1 MKALLLNGSDANDLT
16 GQRLQQA
23 LEAALQARGWQ
34 VEPVLLREKKIAPC
48 AGDFFCWVRTPGVC
62 NFDDDN
68 RQIAASIVNSDLVID
83 LTPVT
88 FGGYSALLK
97 RAVDH
102 LIQNISPYFTRLAG
116 ETHHRRRYA
125 RYPDFLLAG
134 WQAAPDPQ
142 AEGIFRHLAHRNTLN
157 FYARRSV
164 CGVALSTQSDAE
176 LRAQADAWLQA
187 LEAGAQIP
195 ATALPQPPLAPAA
208 AVPPRRAVLLVG
220 SPQGRGSSSHALGSY
235 LMEQLAARSVQ
246 TDTILIYPAL
256 NQPEKMQALLQT
268 LAEADLAVL
277 AFPLY
282 VDSLPAPCRPCE
294 QRRCVLLPSPIVAT
308 RNPIMAWRR
317 WRCVNSLPIR
327 WVVAGLGDC
336 PWGPVRVWCIE
347 RQSMNWAAMPS
358 RSDWPWIRLPK
369 LWLRAPPFLAQS
381 RPSGPALLFPLGSTA
396 WWAIL
401 AGNPRPKN
409 MPLKNNSSTGRIRNQ
424 TGQSDLLPG
433 SLIPSCGGWVSSR
446 MAD

>member
-1 MKALLLNGSDANDLT
+1 MMKALLLNGSDANDLT

-34 VEPVLLREKKIAPC
+34 VESVLLREKKIAPC

-220 SPQGRGSSSHALGSY
+220 SPRGRGSSSHALGSY

-282 VDSLPAPCRPCE
+282 VDSLPAPVITLLEQVAARQPKPLRFAAITNCGYPESQHGANALAVCGQFAQQVGFGWAGGLTLGAGPGLVHGTPLNELDGRAIPVKLALDQAAEALAKGEAIPPTAQAIWNRP
-294 QRRCVLLPSPIVAT
+294 VIP
-308 RNPIMAWRR
+308 
-317 WRCVNSLPIR
+317 
-327 WVVAGLGDC
+327 AGLY
-336 PWGPVRVWCIE
+336 
-347 RQSMNWAAMPS
+347 
-358 RSDWPWIRLPK
+358 RLMGNLGWKPQASK
-369 LWLRAPPFLAQS
+369 YSAVKHLRRKPYTETQ
-381 RPSGPALLFPLGSTA
+381 
-396 WWAIL
+396 
-401 AGNPRPKN
+401 
-409 MPLKNNSSTGRIRNQ
+409 
-424 TGQSDLLPG
+424 
-433 SLIPSCGGWVSSR
+433 
-446 MAD
+446 